1 MMNLL
6 ACLRC
11 SEPVHPNAQICANCG
26 VDLARAPE
34 HNNKTMSF
42 TSEVPDGLPL
52 VPEIL
57 VPRLGNYLIEK
68 GVLSIADLENALEYQ
83 QQQSYLG
90 KPCLIGQALL
100 ALDLINQ
107 ENLDEAITE
116 QILELQSALHRA
128 NHQLEQRVQERTAEL
143 RNALDKLTELSR
155 LKSNFIANISHE
167 LRTPLTHIKGYLDM
181 LSEGSL
187 GPLTTQQSDA
197 LKVLLRAEA
206 RLESLIEDLIQFSLA
221 SRGDLSIHPKPF
233 SLNHL
238 LNVSISQFLKIATEN
253 HLQLTYSIPE
263 QLPQVIADEGK
274 ISWVLM
280 QLLDNAVKF
289 TPEGGQINVAA
300 DIDKD
305 SILVSVTDT
314 GIGIPEERI
323 SEIFEPFHQL
333 DGSITRQY
341 AGTGLGLAMANRI
354 LEVHGTS
361 LNVES
366 LVGEGSRFTFFLR
379 VANDKYD

>member
-1 MMNLL
+1 MINLL
-6 ACLRC
+6 TCIRC
-11 SEPVHPNAQICANCG
+11 SEPVHPNTHICTNCG
-26 VDLARAPE
+26 VDLALAAE
-34 HNNKTMSF
+34 HNKKIMSY
-42 TSEVPDGLPL
+42 TSKVPEGLPL

-68 GVLSIADLENALEYQ
+68 GVLSIADLETALEYQ
-83 QQQSYLG
+83 QHRSDLG
-90 KPCLIGQALL
+90 EPCLIGQALL
-100 ALDLINQ
+100 ALDLIDQ
-107 ENLDEAITE
+107 ENLDVAITE

-155 LKSNFIANISHE
+155 LKSNFISSISHE

-181 LSEGSL
+181 LSEESL

-206 RLESLIEDLIQFSLA
+206 RLERLIEDLIQFSLA

-233 SLNHL
+233 SINHL
-238 LNVSISQFLKIATEN
+238 LNVSIPQFRNIAREN
-253 HLQLTYSIPE
+253 DLQLTYSIPE

-289 TPEGGQINVAA
+289 TPEGGQIYVAA
-300 DIDKD
+300 TIDKD
-305 SILVSVTDT
+305 SILVSVADT

-341 AGTGLGLAMANRI
+341 AGTGLGLTMANRI
-354 LEVHGTS
+354 LEAHGTS

-366 LVGEGSRFTFFLR
+366 LVGEGSRFAFLLP